1 MLLLAAAA
9 RAGQVETAT
18 VDHGLRT
25 EAAAEAGMVAE
36 ICAQLGVPHSTLTVE
51 WSHKPTTRLQERAR
65 EERYGR
71 LNRWADERGLPAI
84 ATAHHLDDQAETLM
98 MRVNRGA
105 GVRGLAGMRACS
117 TLPVP
122 GSTVKLVRPLLGW
135 RRAELEQICV
145 SAGLEAAQDP
155 SNSDELFERVRIR
168 RALAKADWLDA
179 EAVGRIA
186 IHLAEADSALD
197 WATDQEWTSQVR
209 EADGEI
215 EYRPSAPA
223 EIRRRVVGRAVASLA
238 KEGEGEA
245 LRGRE
250 LDRLIAALSNGE
262 TATLRGV
269 LCSGGDIWRFR
280 PAPPRRVA

>member
-1 MLLLAAAA
+1 
-9 RAGQVETAT
+9 
-18 VDHGLRT
+18 
-25 EAAAEAGMVAE
+25 
-36 ICAQLGVPHSTLTVE
+36 
-51 WSHKPTTRLQERAR
+51 
-65 EERYGR
+65 
-71 LNRWADERGLPAI
+71 
-84 ATAHHLDDQAETLM
+84 
-98 MRVNRGA
+98 
-105 GVRGLAGMRACS
+105 
-117 TLPVP
+117 
-122 GSTVKLVRPLLGW
+122 
-135 RRAELEQICV
+135 
-145 SAGLEAAQDP
+145 
-155 SNSDELFERVRIR
+155 VRIR